1 LGIYS
6 YLILFFASAALS
18 LVLTRLVRNFAITHG
33 WVQTPNLDRHVHL
46 KPIPRLGG
54 VAIYLSV
61 LAAALCGLF
70 VPKLIGVA
78 QVSPTR
84 GAFGLLAPATLI
96 FLLGICDDIRPVN
109 AYLKFGVQA
118 LAGVILYF
126 GGQGIQQ
133 FHLLSNGPL
142 RIGVALPLTVLWV
155 LLITNAFNLID
166 GLDGLAAGSAF
177 FSTLVLCVVSLFGS
191 IPLVIFLTIALAGA
205 ILGFMRYNF
214 YPASIFM
221 GDSGSLFI
229 GFLLSALALSG
240 LQKASMMIA
249 VAIPVLCFGL
259 PILDVALAVIR
270 RFLRGQPLF
279 SADGEHIHHRLL
291 KKGLSQRQAVS
302 ILYAASAGF
311 GLLSLALLHDQKNIT
326 LVLAIMGIG
335 VWVGVQQ
342 LRYVEASELQDFLH
356 RTYQKKRMLANN
368 LNIRRGIESLNFCND
383 FRGICKVLEETLQ
396 PVGFDGVLFK
406 AFRGDGISD
415 VHFYPLKRDKDG
427 IWFCFWKGRQTA
439 KSSWELKLELASG
452 PRNTR
457 GGYFSL
463 LRSCEDEALFLV
475 DLNLLSSQFRVAVS
489 DAVLRAMSK
498 VEINLKNSIH
508 IKKQLPMK
516 AIPARMSSADAAHR
530 HPMNRKA
537 V

>member
-1 LGIYS
+1 MGIYS
-6 YLILFFASAALS
+6 YLILFLASAALS
-18 LVLTRLVRNFAITHG
+18 LILTRQVRNFAIAHG
-33 WVQTPNLDRHVHL
+33 WVQAPSLDRHIHSKAV
-46 KPIPRLGG
+46 PRLGG

-61 LAAALCGLF
+61 LAAALFGLF
-70 VPKLIGVA
+70 VPQFIGITPI
-78 QVSPTR
+78 SPTR
-84 GAFGLLAPATLI
+84 DAFGLLAPATLI
-96 FLLGICDDIRPVN
+96 FLLGICDDLRPVN

-126 GGQGIQQ
+126 DGQGIQQ

-142 RIGVALPLTVLWV
+142 KTAVALPLTVLWV

-177 FSTLVLCVVSLFGS
+177 FSTLVLFVVSLFGS
-191 IPLVIFLTIALAGA
+191 IPLVIFLTTALAGA

-229 GFLLSALALSG
+229 GFMLSALALSG

-259 PILDVALAVIR
+259 PILDVVLAVIR

-311 GLLSLALLHDQKNIT
+311 GLLSLALLHDQTNIT
-326 LVLAIMGIG
+326 LVLVIMGIA

-342 LRYVEASELQDFLH
+342 LRYVEAAEFQDFLH
-356 RTYQKKRMLANN
+356 RTYQKKRTLANN
-368 LNIRRGIESLNFCND
+368 LNIRRGIESLTFCND

-396 PVGFDGVLFK
+396 PVGFDGVLFR
-406 AFRGDGISD
+406 AFSGDGISEI
-415 VHFYPLKRDKDG
+415 HFYPLKRDKDG
-427 IWFCFWKGRQTA
+427 IWFCFWKGGKTA
-439 KSSWELKLELASG
+439 GSSWELKMELATG
-452 PRNTR
+452 PGNPR

-498 VEINLKNSIH
+498 AEINIKDPMHIENQISI
-508 IKKQLPMK
+508 K
-516 AIPARMSSADAAHR
+516 APPARIASVNRAI
-530 HPMNRKA
+530 HPSVNRKA